1 MGMLGRMLN
10 RRIAIGY
17 VGVGIALVLTAC
29 VTINVY
35 FPAAAAEK
43 AADRII
49 DEVWGEDAR
58 PSAEPSSRAP
68 APGPV
73 LAAALAWLVPAAHA
87 QGANIDISSP
97 AIDALTASMQ
107 ARHAQLSPL
116 FDDGV
121 IGVTDEALVAVRDA
135 KAVPLASRQ
144 EVNRLVAD
152 ENRDRNALYR
162 EIARANGHPEWEA
175 EIRSTFARR
184 WVDRAR
190 SGWWHR
196 SGGSWQLK

>member
-1 MGMLGRMLN
+1 MEVLGRLLGS
-10 RRIAIGY
+10 RAAIGY
-17 VGVGIALVLTAC
+17 AGAGIVLALTAC

-49 DEVWGEDAR
+49 DEVWGDDAR
-58 PSAEPSSRAP
+58 PADEPTSRAP
-68 APGPV
+68 SPSRV
-73 LAAALAWLVPAAHA
+73 LVAALGWLVPAAHA
-87 QGANIDISSP
+87 QDANIDISTP

-116 FDDGV
+116 YADGV
-121 IGVTDEALVAVRDA
+121 IGVTDEALIAVRDA

-144 EVNRLVAD
+144 KVNRLVAD

-162 EIARANGHPEWEA
+162 EIASANGHPEWEA

-184 WVDRAR
+184 WIDRAQV
-190 SGWWHR
+190 GWWHR
-196 SGGSWQLK
+196 SGGRWRQK

>member
-1 MGMLGRMLN
+1 MRSLGRVL
-10 RRIAIGY
+10 G
-17 VGVGIALVLTAC
+17 VGVILGLTAC

-58 PSAEPSSRAP
+58 PAGEEPSSRAP
-68 APGPV
+68 GPAV
-73 LAAALAWLVPAAHA
+73 GALAHALAGALGWLVPAAHA
-87 QGANIDISSP
+87 QGADIDISSP
-97 AIDALTASMQ
+97 AIERVQGSMQ
-107 ARHAQLSPL
+107 ARHASLAPL
-116 FDDGV
+116 YASGAVGLTDDG
-121 IGVTDEALVAVRDA
+121 LVAVRDA

-144 EVNRLVAD
+144 SVNRLVAD
-152 ENRDRNALYR
+152 ENRDRDALYR

-184 WVDRAR
+184 WIDRAQA
-190 SGWWHR
+190 GWWYR
-196 SGGSWQLK
+196 RAGAWRQK